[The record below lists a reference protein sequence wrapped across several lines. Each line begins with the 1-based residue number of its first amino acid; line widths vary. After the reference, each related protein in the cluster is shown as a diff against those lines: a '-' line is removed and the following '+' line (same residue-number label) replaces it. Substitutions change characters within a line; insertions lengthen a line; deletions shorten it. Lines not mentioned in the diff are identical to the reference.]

1 MHMRFSPVVTGLQE
15 PPAGSEEGEVEEE
28 EMVPVG
34 RRLLIWT
41 DASPFHIEGCAMM
54 EQLSASLLRFM
65 KP

>member
-1 MHMRFSPVVTGLQE
+1 MRFSPVVTGLQE
-15 PPAGSEEGEVEEE
+15 PPAGSEEGEMEE

-54 EQLSASLLRFM
+54 EHLSASLLRFM